1 MSIYTNESTISA
13 TNKPK
18 EIPRKRITNFQVSVN
33 AFRKSPTA
41 MCGLFLVILLI
52 IIAIAAPWL
61 TNYSPTQ
68 MMAKD
73 RFQGPSIQHIAGTD
87 EFGRDSFTRIIY
99 GSRLALQT
107 GLLSVGLSFMIGV
120 PLGLIS
126 GFRKGAIDDII
137 MRLMDGLASFPS
149 LILAIA
155 ITAALGYGSTN
166 VIIAI
171 AITYVPTF
179 ARIAR
184 GQVLSEQEEV
194 YIEAARCIGA
204 KSSRIIFKH
213 LLPNIISPLIVQ
225 ASLLISSAILAE
237 ASLSFLG
244 IGAQPPAPNWG
255 TMLKTSTGFLTKN
268 IWMAIGPG
276 VVLFFTVIGFN
287 FLGDGLRDALDPVLI
302 KK

>member
-1 MSIYTNESTISA
+1 MSANTNESTIGA
-13 TNKPK
+13 TFKSK
-18 EIPRKRITNFQVSVN
+18 EIPNKRITNFQVSVN

-52 IIAIAAPWL
+52 FIAITAPYL
-61 TNYSPTQ
+61 TKYSPTE
-68 MMAKD
+68 MAAKD
-73 RFQGPSIQHIAGTD
+73 RFQGPSTQHIAGTD

-107 GLLSVGLSFMIGV
+107 GLLSVGLSFIIGV

-137 MRLMDGLASFPS
+137 MRLMDGLSSFPS

-171 AITYVPTF
+171 AITYIPTF

-184 GQVLSEQEEV
+184 GQVLSEQEEI
-194 YIEAARCIGA
+194 YIEAAKCIGA

-244 IGAQPPAPNWG
+244 IGAQPPDPNWG

-276 VVLFFTVIGFN
+276 VALFLTVIGFN